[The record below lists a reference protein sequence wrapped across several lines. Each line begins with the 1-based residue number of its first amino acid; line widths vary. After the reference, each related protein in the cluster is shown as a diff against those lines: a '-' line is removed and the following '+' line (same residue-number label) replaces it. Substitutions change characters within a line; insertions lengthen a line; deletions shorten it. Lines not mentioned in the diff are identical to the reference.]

1 MSHDLIVVGGG
12 PAGLTA
18 AIYGARAGL
27 NTLVIERAVPGGH
40 AATTHYI
47 ENYPGFPEGISGM
60 ELAERIKQQ
69 VLRFGVD
76 IVGSEV
82 KSINRI
88 KKFIVVKT
96 NGREFQASGLIVA
109 IGTNWKKLNVPGE
122 VELMGRGVSYCA
134 TCDGP
139 LFKKRDIA
147 VIGCGNSGIQEGKFL
162 LQFVNRITFVEYLPR
177 VTADKMIYDRIK
189 DEERAQFLLNHECIS
204 INGSERVESITVRE
218 HGTEEKKEIP
228 VSGVFIYVGLEPNS
242 DFLKGIIE
250 LDERG
255 FVLVN
260 ERMETSASGIFAA
273 GDICAKAI
281 RQVVVACAEGA
292 TAAISAHQY
301 IDSMK

>member
-27 NTLVIERAVPGGH
+27 STLVIERALPGGH

-47 ENYPGFPEGISGM
+47 ENYPGFPEGITGV
-60 ELAERIKQQ
+60 ELAERMKQQ

-82 KSINRI
+82 KSINQR
-88 KKFIVVKT
+88 KNSFVVKT
-96 NGREFQASGLIVA
+96 DSREFLASGLIIA
-109 IGTNWKKLNVPGE
+109 IGTNWKRLNVPGE
-122 VELMGRGVSYCA
+122 DELRGRGVSYCA

-139 LFKKRDIA
+139 LFKKRDVA

-162 LQFVNRITFVEYLPR
+162 LQFVNRITFVEFLPR
-177 VTADKMIYDRIK
+177 VTADKMIYDRIR

-204 INGSERVESITVRE
+204 INGTERVESVTVRDRE
-218 HGTEEKKEIP
+218 TKRQNEIA
-228 VSGVFIYVGLEPNS
+228 VDGVFIYVGLEPNS
-242 DFLKGIIE
+242 DFLKE
-250 LDERG
+250 LIDFDERG
-255 FVLVN
+255 FILVN
-260 ERMETSASGIFAA
+260 ERMETSAPGIFAA

-281 RQVVVACAEGA
+281 RQVVTACAEGA
-292 TAAISAHQY
+292 TAAISAYHY
-301 IDSMK
+301 IESMK